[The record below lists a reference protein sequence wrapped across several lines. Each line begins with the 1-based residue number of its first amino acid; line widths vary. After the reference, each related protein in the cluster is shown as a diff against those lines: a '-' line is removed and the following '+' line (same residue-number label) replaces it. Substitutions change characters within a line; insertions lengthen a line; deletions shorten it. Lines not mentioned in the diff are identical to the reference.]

1 VSTVSVLRF
10 PVGDATLVRVPY
22 VDILIDAESVGLT
35 PEAVAAQEWAVP
47 TWAEGGQ
54 VRVAAAV
61 WIIESDGR
69 RIVVDPTQ
77 TADDILR
84 AGPDAV
90 VHQEA
95 IAGALAAAGYPRESI
110 DTVVATHI
118 DGIGLIAWREDDAW
132 VPSFPNADFLLSRA
146 ERDAIAG
153 PGDYEPSG
161 SEALLALDALGA
173 VTTVEDRHAVTPE
186 VTLHFTGR
194 HSPGHQLVDVES
206 GGERA
211 TMIGHL
217 ALSPVHC
224 ATGDGR
230 LHLDVAGANEILRTL
245 ADGRILVGPLWPAP
259 GAIRWTDDGIETVA
273 PG

>member
-1 VSTVSVLRF
+1 VTSLRF

-22 VDILIDAESVGLT
+22 AEILVDADAVGLT
-35 PEAVAAQEWAVP
+35 REVVEAQEWAVP

-61 WIIESDGR
+61 WIVESAGR

-77 TADDILR
+77 AADEILR
-84 AGPDAV
+84 AGPDAL

-95 IAGALAAAGYPRESI
+95 VAGALAAEGYPRDSI
-110 DTVVATHI
+110 DTVAATHI
-118 DGIGLIAWREDDAW
+118 DGIGMIAWREDDAW
-132 VPSFPNADFLLSRA
+132 VPFFPNASVLLARA

-161 SEALLALDALGA
+161 GEALLALDALGT
-173 VTTVEDRHAVTPE
+173 VTTVDNGHRVTPE
-186 VTLHFTGR
+186 VTLRLTGK

-211 TMIGHL
+211 TLLGHL
-217 ALSPVHC
+217 ALSPLHC
-224 ATGDGR
+224 ATGEGT
-230 LHLDVAGANEILRTL
+230 LHQDVPGAKAVLRTL
-245 ADGRILVGPLWPAP
+245 ADGRILAGPLWPAP
-259 GAIRWTDDGIETVA
+259 GAVRWTDAGIEAVTPA
-273 PG
+273 